1 MVQFLKTFIFI
12 TMKKEKQI
20 RIRINDE
27 QFRQMDTIL
36 KSEMVSKSE
45 FIRQAINDK
54 IKRFKRHEKK

>member
-1 MVQFLKTFIFI
+1 
-12 TMKKEKQI
+12 MKKEKQI

>member
-1 MVQFLKTFIFI
+1 
-12 TMKKEKQI
+12 MKKEKQI

-27 QFRQMDTIL
+27 QFRQLMDTII